1 MKKSELRSLI
11 REQVKTIL
19 NEADMT
25 NRYDGFIIL
34 DSKTKK
40 TYKFKYVKG
49 TKNTK
54 VENEAFRKLSNSTG
68 SPTSNFIVH
77 GFVQKGEWN
86 NIKKDTIDE
95 AAGQNE
101 YNEGDLVKFKDDKE
115 VWQVVKA
122 GMRNANAKVQ
132 SNEVTIKPYDALAKR
147 NNVSVPIDITIEYLN
162 ANTEKINESIN
173 EAYGKPAGLT
183 KDQTLKVAQKFATAM
198 SKAEGAKVTVNQRTL
213 EEDSFDLDYNG
224 EEFDGGSYNIY
235 QNGNVMNMADNKNPV
250 VGKVTDSV
258 DVIAKNFKKMISP
271 KVHESVLKETFIGPF
286 VFTSNTPEK
295 ELQAMYHG
303 ALDGYANYKTG
314 MKFSKADYKL
324 AYQTIEKLLK
334 KKGVA
339 ITEAVYHASDDEFI
353 EEWVSMEL
361 ADESDATIDRVIADC
376 KEEWKEAARNYAN
389 VRSYLMDLRKNGDL
403 LGESEINEAK
413 GYSFTFNYNTDDDDI
428 KYIQKLLDR
437 ANADAVAQA
446 GLESD
451 EMVIRAFNA
460 TGFRKAQKAIES
472 DGFQINEADDPEAG
486 EAAPYGSGYSK
497 VNEDAGMVVDVAM
510 GVAVG
515 LMGLWALVQ
524 SAPLVGR
531 VFGDAAE
538 YLANKSAKKAKLAL
552 KDKRK
557 ETIAPIIAKF
567 KNDKQ
572 LADMYQNLTPYSA
585 AAKLGSSQAGLKA
598 QQGRVNQLTKIGN
611 YIKTKLTPDEL
622 VYFRDIS
629 AMLRDGDIKESVIK
643 EEITLNSPSFK
654 KLVIYLQKISDENG
668 NDWKDLVTKLKSKYA
683 MLDTYTSGTNEAA
696 YVVNFF
702 SITKGKDA
710 SVKKKPQDYVEI
722 GEWYTRPW

>member
-19 NEADMT
+19 KEADMT
-25 NRYDGFIIL
+25 NRYDGFIVL
-34 DSKTKK
+34 DSKSKK

-49 TKNTK
+49 TKNTE
-54 VENEAFRKLSNSTG
+54 VESNAIAKLASSTK
-68 SPTSNFIVH
+68 SPTSNFMVH

-95 AAGQNE
+95 ASGQNE
-101 YNEGDLVKFKDDKE
+101 YKEGDLVKFKDDKE

-122 GMRNANAKVQ
+122 GMRNSNDRVQ

-173 EAYGKPAGLT
+173 KFLKEDSTSSFGGPAGLT
-183 KDQTLKVAQKFATAM
+183 KDQTLKVAQKFAAAM
-198 SKAEGAKVTVNQRTL
+198 SKVEGAKVTVNKRTF
-213 EEDSFDLDYNG
+213 EEDGFDLDYNG

-235 QNGNVMNMADNKNPV
+235 KNGNVVNMAVRENPIL
-250 VGKVTDSV
+250 GKVTDSV
-258 DVIAKNFKKMISP
+258 DVIAKNFKKMIFPNVNESVIKEANEMSFINKSRAKSSLDQIKKGKRADGMGKFNA
-271 KVHESVLKETFIGPF
+271 KVFAIKGTQEIELKTPEDLAKYATGYKYGLKESVLKETFIGPF

-295 ELQAMYHG
+295 ELLAMYHG

-339 ITEAVYHASDDEFI
+339 ITEAVYHPSDDEFI

-376 KEEWKEAARNYAN
+376 KEEWKEAARNYSN

-403 LGESEINEAK
+403 LGESEINE
-413 GYSFTFNYNTDDDDI
+413 
-428 KYIQKLLDR
+428 
-437 ANADAVAQA
+437 
-446 GLESD
+446 
-451 EMVIRAFNA
+451 
-460 TGFRKAQKAIES
+460 
-472 DGFQINEADDPEAG
+472 
-486 EAAPYGSGYSK
+486 
-497 VNEDAGMVVDVAM
+497 DAGMVIDVAM

-515 LMGLWALVQ
+515 LMGLWSLVQ

-567 KNDKQ
+567 KTDTK

-611 YIKTKLTPDEL
+611 YIKSKLTPEEL

-668 NDWKDLVTKLKSKYA
+668 NDWKDLVAKLESKYA

-702 SITKGKDA
+702 SITKGKDEY
-710 SVKKKPQDYVEI
+710 VKKKPSDYVEI
-722 GEWYTRPW
+722 GEWYVRPW

>member
-19 NEADMT
+19 KEADMT
-25 NRYDGFIIL
+25 NRYDGFIVL
-34 DSKTKK
+34 DSKSKK

-49 TKNTK
+49 TKNTE
-54 VENEAFRKLSNSTG
+54 VESNAIAKLASSTK
-68 SPTSNFIVH
+68 SPTSNFMVH

-95 AAGQNE
+95 ASGQNE
-101 YNEGDLVKFKDDKE
+101 YKEGDLVKFKDDKE

-122 GMRNANAKVQ
+122 GMRNSNDRVQ

-173 EAYGKPAGLT
+173 KFLKEDSTSSFGGPAGLT
-183 KDQTLKVAQKFATAM
+183 KDQTLKVAQKFAAAM
-198 SKAEGAKVTVNQRTL
+198 SKVEGAKVTVNKRTF
-213 EEDSFDLDYNG
+213 EEDGFDLDYNG

-235 QNGNVMNMADNKNPV
+235 KNGNVVNMAVRENPIL
-250 VGKVTDSV
+250 GKVTDSV
-258 DVIAKNFKKMISP
+258 DVIAKNFKKMIFPNVNESVIKEANEMSFINKSRAKSSLDQIKKGKRADGMGKFNA
-271 KVHESVLKETFIGPF
+271 KVFAIKGTQEIELKTPEDLAKYATGYKYGLKESVLKETFIGPF

-295 ELQAMYHG
+295 ELLAMYHG

-334 KKGVA
+334 KKGVT
-339 ITEAVYHASDDEFI
+339 ITEAVYHPSDDEFI

-376 KEEWKEAARNYAN
+376 KEEWKEAARNYSN

-403 LGESEINEAK
+403 LGESEVNEAK

-428 KYIQKLLDR
+428 EYIQKLLDR
-437 ANADAVAQA
+437 ASADAIAQA

-451 EMVIRAFNA
+451 EMVIRAFDA
-460 TGFRKAQKAIES
+460 TGLRKAKKAIEA

-497 VNEDAGMVVDVAM
+497 VNEDAGMVIDVAM

-515 LMGLWALVQ
+515 LMGLWSLVQ

-538 YLANKSAKKAKLAL
+538 YLADKSAKKAKLAL

-567 KNDKQ
+567 KTDTK
-572 LADMYQNLTPYSA
+572 LADMYQALTPYSA

-598 QQGRVNQLTKIGN
+598 QQERVNQLTKIGN
-611 YIKTKLTPDEL
+611 YIKSKLTPEEL

-629 AMLRDGDIKESVIK
+629 AMLRDGDIK
-643 EEITLNSPSFK
+643 
-654 KLVIYLQKISDENG
+654 
-668 NDWKDLVTKLKSKYA
+668 
-683 MLDTYTSGTNEAA
+683 
-696 YVVNFF
+696 
-702 SITKGKDA
+702 
-710 SVKKKPQDYVEI
+710 
-722 GEWYTRPW
+722 